1 MLNILAK
8 ALSQIDCHDETDRL
22 ICEIL
27 RALSKALDAS
37 SSTFWQYDR
46 VTGLL
51 SLQITCINEYGN
63 QTITREMPQVD
74 LPTIFSIKQYRTT
87 RRLYFEGKPFVQVI
101 NLEDEDLRD
110 HGEWLQS
117 LGIKAVLQLP
127 LIFQDNFVGWIPVH
141 SNISQ
146 APWSEADI
154 QMASEMANELAIGLR
169 IKELAD
175 QAKESVVLKERAN
188 FSREMHDTLAQ
199 DFMGILLQLEVA
211 EEFYGKDETR
221 FKKHLTQIRKL
232 AERGLQ
238 EARQSIHSFRSAE
251 AASDNLVSMI
261 RRDLV
266 TSYENAPVFLKE
278 KGYFPEI
285 VTNAKYEVYRI
296 ISEALS
302 NAIRHSGADEI
313 MVIFTAAPKL
323 VIQIK
328 DNGIGM
334 PLLGSGQQNYGIEIM
349 HERAHKIGAE
359 IKIVN
364 NSDSGT
370 TIDIALPQTLATYK
384 GYGNNGEN

>member
-74 LPTIFSIKQYRTT
+74 LPTIFSVKQYRTT

-154 QMASEMANELAIGLR
+154 EMAIEMANELAIGLR

-285 VTNAKYEVYRI
+285 VANAKYEVYRI

-313 MVIFTAAPKL
+313 MVVFTAAPKL